1 MKESFKL
8 NIIKSF
14 FLVIVY
20 SLILASAVFYYTV
33 DKVVPN
39 VLYKNVIDFELS
51 FDADDALVF
60 LRLPVV
66 NETAKVSRYYVEKS
80 EKLKKYQVE
89 VPYDYVPFFVMSFGE
104 SYPINFALAELNI
117 NGQRVPIDD
126 IAGALSKSGYIVE
139 VKDNVLYA
147 NYKNSINELD
157 LYNLFKDKFTF
168 MTRDEVNANITADR
182 HLRYLYYIVLSLF
195 IYLILKLLIQKLK
208 NHNHISDSLILISSF
223 VILIF
228 VANSLLYIKEF
239 SEKKEN
245 VFYFIKNYSCLILF
259 PLLVFFL
266 AIGRNIA
273 IRLLLFFISFAFL
286 FIVGIDHFVQSVF
299 GTRFLFST
307 VGTFAGTLL
316 DGLPFIQNYITSYYG
331 FYYICAVVVFS
342 IMFWTK
348 NKFINLSKIKL
359 IFIGL
364 FLMSVCALLV
374 ANSKESNRYLNTYQV
389 NISGGWFSSGDYKRE
404 YQNFKRYTA
413 DDLKYQSYKGLAQN
427 KSVIVLLVESLSCSV
442 THLCGNQNDYMPNL
456 KQFAGDN
463 VYFPNYYSNNVH
475 TNGAIFTITTGFPLV
490 SGKDMNNIL
499 LNESYYL
506 NDVVNKFHKNGYV
519 TSYYSPAKFV
529 IDKDKQLVLSD
540 YDVLSSSN
548 DPYYDGFDK
557 PGVFGS
563 VSDENMFDKII
574 SDLKK
579 IKNKPV
585 FIMLTTVS
593 THTPYITPW
602 GSNNIETA
610 FNYTDYA
617 VTKFI
622 KNLNDIK
629 YFDNG
634 VVFITG
640 DHRDWGFRDSE
651 ISRKV
656 QSRISREK
664 VPLIMIDGVNH
675 NIVWDRVSFSH
686 SSLAVMLEYMMLP
699 TYERNKYQINPIVDT
714 NDELI
719 LYQNLNNMNEVI
731 VKYGD
736 REDTVVLDGDQTRFE
751 GTLFNQY
758 EQQQILGYI
767 SWLKR

>member
-1 MKESFKL
+1 MS
-8 NIIKSF
+8 
-14 FLVIVY
+14 V
-20 SLILASAVFYYTV
+20 ASQPHVW
-33 DKVVPN
+33 
-39 VLYKNVIDFELS
+39 L
-51 FDADDALVF
+51 
-60 LRLPVV
+60 V

-331 FYYICAVVVFS
+331 FYYICAVVVF
-342 IMFWTK
+342 
-348 NKFINLSKIKL
+348 
-359 IFIGL
+359 
-364 FLMSVCALLV
+364 
-374 ANSKESNRYLNTYQV
+374 Y
-389 NISGGWFSSGDYKRE
+389 
-404 YQNFKRYTA
+404 
-413 DDLKYQSYKGLAQN
+413 
-427 KSVIVLLVESLSCSV
+427 
-442 THLCGNQNDYMPNL
+442 
-456 KQFAGDN
+456 
-463 VYFPNYYSNNVH
+463 
-475 TNGAIFTITTGFPLV
+475 
-490 SGKDMNNIL
+490 
-499 LNESYYL
+499 
-506 NDVVNKFHKNGYV
+506 
-519 TSYYSPAKFV
+519 
-529 IDKDKQLVLSD
+529 
-540 YDVLSSSN
+540 
-548 DPYYDGFDK
+548 
-557 PGVFGS
+557 
-563 VSDENMFDKII
+563 
-574 SDLKK
+574 
-579 IKNKPV
+579 
-585 FIMLTTVS
+585 
-593 THTPYITPW
+593 
-602 GSNNIETA
+602 
-610 FNYTDYA
+610 
-617 VTKFI
+617 
-622 KNLNDIK
+622 
-629 YFDNG
+629 
-634 VVFITG
+634 
-640 DHRDWGFRDSE
+640 
-651 ISRKV
+651 
-656 QSRISREK
+656 
-664 VPLIMIDGVNH
+664 
-675 NIVWDRVSFSH
+675 
-686 SSLAVMLEYMMLP
+686 
-699 TYERNKYQINPIVDT
+699 
-714 NDELI
+714 
-719 LYQNLNNMNEVI
+719 
-731 VKYGD
+731 
-736 REDTVVLDGDQTRFE
+736 
-751 GTLFNQY
+751 
-758 EQQQILGYI
+758 
-767 SWLKR
+767 